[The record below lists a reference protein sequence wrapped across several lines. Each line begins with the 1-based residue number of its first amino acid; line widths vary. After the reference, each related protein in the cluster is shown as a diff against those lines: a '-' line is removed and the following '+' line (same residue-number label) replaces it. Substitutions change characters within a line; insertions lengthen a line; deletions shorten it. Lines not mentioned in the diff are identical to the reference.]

1 MLKIFAFMAMM
12 LPAAVLAQTI
22 NAPTGTVTTSDGAS
36 WSWGGAAPQAG
47 QYYVL
52 RNGVSADGGE
62 AAVMEVSGGLLYAE
76 NTSVPPGVWF
86 LWNGSG
92 WTEEASAPP
101 TSTGGGTTTTGG
113 SSGGSTT
120 PTQPSGGGPTLLTGS
135 ITLTAPLANWY
146 QMNSS
151 SVAIATLPPCSAI
164 SAPSYFDTTGV
175 GPLVLQLS
183 SGSWVDQP
191 PGAQTVGLWVYGP
204 SATAWVSSDGTNCHI
219 SFGGA
224 PPTS

>member
-1 MLKIFAFMAMM
+1 MTRVFLLALA
-12 LPAAVLAQTI
+12 LGLLSAASALAQTI
-22 NAPTGTVTTSDGAS
+22 TAPTGTVTTSDGAV
-36 WSWGGAAPQAG
+36 WSWGGTAPQTG

-52 RNGVSADGGE
+52 RNGVSAEGGE
-62 AAVMEVSGGLLYAE
+62 ATVMEVSGGALYAE
-76 NTSVPPGVWF
+76 NTAVPPGTWF

-92 WTEEASAPP
+92 WTPEASAP
-101 TSTGGGTTTTGG
+101 SAGGGT
-113 SSGGSTT
+113 TT
-120 PTQPSGGGPTLLTGS
+120 PTQPSGSGPTLLTGS

-146 QMNSS
+146 LMKSS
-151 SVAIATLPPCSAI
+151 SLATITLPPCSAI
-164 SAPSYFDTTGV
+164 SASSYFDTTGT

-224 PPTS
+224 PPAS